1 MCRIFGKAAAALRS
15 DASATV
21 CAADLT
27 VAPAERPGSPPS
39 DSVIVISIA
48 AVISAE
54 TAMIA
59 IIRVNSKESLC
70 IMAKPTPIGLSAN
83 TRSALDF
90 GMDVTFDSNSTYI

>member
-1 MCRIFGKAAAALRS
+1 
-15 DASATV
+15 
-21 CAADLT
+21 
-27 VAPAERPGSPPS
+27 
-39 DSVIVISIA
+39 VIVISIA

-70 IMAKPTPIGLSAN
+70 IMAKPTPFGLSAK

-90 GMDVTFDSNSTYI
+90 AWM